1 MVGSERMVSTTDPGD
16 ANARDQLAKYEAWTA
31 ELEQRRERII
41 RERSG
46 YIRILTGILIASN
59 VGFFWGWWVGVGTLV
74 TGLLIFGYGWLTVM
88 GLEWDCINEIES
100 MRRGTELLRNVQAGQ
115 KPRNT

>member
-1 MVGSERMVSTTDPGD
+1 MVSTTHAGD
-16 ANARDQLAKYEAWTA
+16 ASAQDQLAKYEAWTA
-31 ELEQRRERII
+31 ELEQRREKII
-41 RERSG
+41 HERSG

-59 VGFFWGWWVGVGTLV
+59 VGFFWGRWAGAVTLFS
-74 TGLLIFGYGWLTVM
+74 GLLIFGYGWLTVM

-100 MRRGTELLRNVQAGQ
+100 MRRGTELLRDVQAGH

>member
-1 MVGSERMVSTTDPGD
+1 MISPTHADD
-16 ANARDQLAKYEAWTA
+16 ASAREQLAKYETWTA
-31 ELEQRRERII
+31 EFEQRRTRIL

-46 YIRILTGILIASN
+46 HIRILTIILIASN
-59 VGFFWGWWVGVGTLV
+59 VGFIWGRWIGAGTLV
-74 TGLLIFGYGWLTVM
+74 SGLLIFGYGWLTVK

-100 MRRGTELLRNVQAGQ
+100 MRRGTELLRSVQAGH

>member
-1 MVGSERMVSTTDPGD
+1 MASTTD
-16 ANARDQLAKYEAWTA
+16 ANAREQLAKYEAWIA
-31 ELEQRRERII
+31 ELEQRRAKIL

-46 YIRILTGILIASN
+46 YIRVLIGILIASN
-59 VGFFWGWWVGVGTLV
+59 VGFFWGRWPGAVTLFS
-74 TGLLIFGYGWLTVM
+74 GILIFGYGWLTVM

-100 MRRGTELLRNVQAGQ
+100 MRRGTELLRSVQEGQ